1 MNQEPN
7 KGIPLKTRQQVA
19 DEYTDVTIKVLNG
32 AIERHKL
39 DIPPGG
45 ALFPK
50 HQKLI
55 YVALGYPPGVN
66 PKDYENI

>member
-1 MNQEPN
+1 MEQNSN
-7 KGIPLKTRQQVA
+7 NGIPLKTRQQVA
-19 DEYTDVTIKVLNG
+19 DELNVTIKVLNG

-39 DIPPGG
+39 NIPHGG

-55 YVALGYPPGVN
+55 YEALGYPSGVN
-66 PKDYENI
+66 PKDYENV

>member
-1 MNQEPN
+1 MEQNSN
-7 KGIPLKTRQQVA
+7 NGIPLKTRQQVA
-19 DEYTDVTIKVLNG
+19 DEYFDTTIKVLNG

-39 DIPPGG
+39 NIPHGG

-55 YVALGYPPGVN
+55 YEALGYPLGVN
-66 PKDYENI
+66 PKNYENV